1 MVSYL
6 LKQNTPFEIT
16 GDVLL
21 DTLLANRGIKSKE
34 DAEIFLNPN
43 YERDIGDPF
52 TIHGMKE
59 AVDRITQALF
69 NNEKIVIYS
78 DYDCDGVPG
87 GVVLRDF
94 LDAISYKNYSVYIPH
109 RIKEGYGIH
118 KHAIDELSEQGAKLM
133 ITVDLAITN
142 IEEVAYAKEKGID
155 VIVTDHHLPI
165 HNPTSSA
172 DYAGQG
178 KVSGLYIVPDAI
190 AVINSKQDVCNYH
203 DDMLCGSGV
212 IWKVVCATLTHLR
225 KQEKVNVKK
234 SKLEPTRNDVLEA
247 VEKLPLGWE
256 KWLLDLVGIATIAD
270 MVPLQKENRALAYFG
285 LTVLR
290 RSPRIGLQKLFALSK
305 TNQKELV
312 EDDIAF
318 TIAPRVNAASRM
330 DTPMLAHTMLYEK
343 NKAEALAV
351 TEFIETLNTKR
362 KADVSDV
369 IQGLGIDKK
378 NYKADVIVTGN
389 ISWSPGVIGLI
400 AQAIMDKTDKPVFVW
415 GLTGSQPSSERIE
428 SFEIND
434 RQQTIDNRE
443 ILVKGSCRSRGDV
456 HVVELMA
463 RCKELFPEVL
473 THLGGHEQAGGF
485 ALKIDDVDKL
495 QDALSEALKHVEKKP
510 ITHSEKIVDVAISL
524 DDVDRELYQ
533 KISKL
538 APFGVGNPKPLF
550 AFRNV
555 TPVSAKPFGKIGNH
569 LEVTYKNSK
578 GRLIKAIMF
587 GATEKTFPML
597 KESHTLLAY
606 MERSLFAG
614 RDEIRLRIESI
625 IANSLL

>member
-1 MVSYL
+1 MVSYIL
-6 LKQNTPFEIT
+6 TNSRTESLT
-16 GDVLL
+16 GDALIDNLL
-21 DTLLANRGIKSKE
+21 HTRGIHTKE
-34 DAEIFLNPN
+34 EAEIFLNPS

-52 TIHGMKE
+52 LIHGVKE
-59 AVDRITQALF
+59 AVERITQALF
-69 NNEKIVIYS
+69 TNEKIAIYS

-87 GVVLRDF
+87 GVILRDF
-94 LDAISYKNYSVYIPH
+94 LDALGYKNYSVYIPH

-118 KHAIDELSEQGAKLM
+118 NHALDELKEQGVKLM

-142 IEEVAYAKEKGID
+142 IEEVAYAKEHGID

-165 HNPTSSA
+165 HNPTTTEG
-172 DYAGQG
+172 YTGQG
-178 KVSGLYIVPDAI
+178 RVTGSQVVPDAV
-190 AVINSKQDVCNYH
+190 AVINSKQDICTYH

-212 IWKVVCATLTHLR
+212 IWKVVCATLAHLR
-225 KQEKVNVKK
+225 TQEKVKKEKK
-234 SKLEPTRNDVLEA
+234 SGTRNQILDA
-247 VEKLPLGWE
+247 VEKLPIGWE

-290 RSPRIGLQKLFALSK
+290 KSPRIGLQKLFALSK
-305 TNQKELV
+305 TNQKEIV

-351 TEFIETLNTKR
+351 TEYIETLNTRR
-362 KADVSDV
+362 KGDVSDV
-369 IQGLGIDKK
+369 VTGLKIDPTK
-378 NYKADVIVTGN
+378 YTHDVIVAGD

-415 GLTGSQPSSERIE
+415 GQGDDKET
-428 SFEIND
+428 
-434 RQQTIDNRE
+434 
-443 ILVKGSCRSRGDV
+443 VKGSCRSRGDV

-463 RCKELFPEVL
+463 RSKELFPDVL
-473 THLGGHEQAGGF
+473 KHSGGHEQAGGF
-485 ALKIDDVDKL
+485 GLDLKDVDKL
-495 QDALSEALKHVEKKP
+495 QHALSEALKHVEKKP
-510 ITHSEKIVDVAISL
+510 ITHMEKIVDVAITL
-524 DDVDRELYQ
+524 DDADRSLYQ

-538 APFGVGNPKPLF
+538 APFGIGNPKPLF
-550 AFRNV
+550 AFKNV
-555 TPVSAKPFGKIGNH
+555 IPVSAKAFGKTANH

-578 GRLIKAIMF
+578 GKLIKAIMF
-587 GATEKTFPML
+587 GATEKTFPLL
-597 KESHTLLAY
+597 KEPHTLLAY

-614 RDEIRLRIESI
+614 KDEIRLRIESI
-625 IANSLL
+625 VSNNAL

>member
-1 MVSYL
+1 MVSYIL
-6 LKQNTPFEIT
+6 HKNKVPELTPDQLIN
-16 GDVLL
+16 
-21 DTLLANRGIKSKE
+21 TLLFNRGITTKE
-34 DAEIFLNPN
+34 DAEIFLNPS

-52 TIHGMKE
+52 DILGMKE
-59 AVDRITQALF
+59 AVERITYALF
-69 NNEKIVIYS
+69 TNEKIVIYS

-94 LDAISYKNYSVYIPH
+94 LDAIGYKNYSVYIPH
-109 RIKEGYGIH
+109 RIEEGYGIH
-118 KHAIDELSEQGAKLM
+118 RHALDELAEQGAKLM

-142 IEEVAYAKEKGID
+142 IDEVAYAKEKGID

-165 HNPTSSA
+165 HNLA
-172 DYAGQG
+172 EGGQYCGEG
-178 KVSGLYIVPDAI
+178 KVSGQYIVPNAV
-190 AVINSKQDVCNYH
+190 AVINSKQDLCTYH

-212 IWKVVCATLTHLR
+212 IWKVVCATLMHLR
-225 KQEKVNVKK
+225 TQERVKGKKV
-234 SKLEPTRNDVLEA
+234 KLEPTRNEILEA

-256 KWLLDLVGIATIAD
+256 KWLLDLVGIATVAD
-270 MVPLQKENRALAYFG
+270 MVPLQKENRALAYYG

-351 TEFIETLNTKR
+351 TEYIETLNTKR
-362 KADVSDV
+362 KSDVSDV
-369 IQGLGIDKK
+369 ISGLGIDKK
-378 NYKADVIVTGN
+378 NYKHNVIVAGD

-415 GLTGSQPSSERIE
+415 GQGTDKE
-428 SFEIND
+428 
-434 RQQTIDNRE
+434 T
-443 ILVKGSCRSRGDV
+443 VKGSCRSRGDI
-456 HVVELMA
+456 HLVELMA
-463 RCKELFPEVL
+463 KARELFPEVL
-473 THLGGHEQAGGF
+473 KHSGGHEQAGGF
-485 ALKIDDVDKL
+485 GLDLKDVDKL
-495 QDALSEALKHVEKKP
+495 QDALNEALKHIEKKS
-510 ITHSEKIVDVAISL
+510 ITHSEKAVDAIITL
-524 DDVDRELYQ
+524 DDVNRGFYQ

-550 AFRNV
+550 AFKDV
-555 TPVSAKPFGKIGNH
+555 TPVAAKSFGKTSNH
-569 LEVTYKNSK
+569 LEVTYRNSK
-578 GRLIKAIMF
+578 GGLIKAIMF
-587 GATEKTFPML
+587 GATPETFPTL
-597 KESHTLLAY
+597 KDSHTLLAY

-614 RDEIRLRIESI
+614 KDEIRLRIDGIVS
-625 IANSLL
+625 NDSL

>member
-1 MVSYL
+1 MVSYIL
-6 LKQNTPFEIT
+6 HKNKVPELS
-16 GDVLL
+16 GDILV
-21 DTLLANRGIKSKE
+21 DTLLSNRGIKTKE
-34 DAEIFLNPN
+34 AADIFLNPS

-52 TIHGMKE
+52 AIYGMRE
-59 AVDRITQALF
+59 AVERLTYALF
-69 NNEKIVIYS
+69 TNEKIVIYS

-94 LDAISYKNYSVYIPH
+94 LDAINYKNYSVYIPH

-142 IEEVAYAKEKGID
+142 IEEVAYAKEKGIE

-165 HNPTSSA
+165 HKEG
-172 DYAGQG
+172 DGQ
-178 KVSGLYIVPDAI
+178 IVPDAV
-190 AVINSKQDVCNYH
+190 AVINSKQDVCTYH

-212 IWKVVCATLTHLR
+212 IWKVVCATLSHLR
-225 KQEKVNVKK
+225 TQEKVKGKK
-234 SKLEPTRNDVLEA
+234 AKLESTRNEVLEA
-247 VEKLPLGWE
+247 VEKLPIGWE

-270 MVPLQKENRALAYFG
+270 MVPLQKENRALTYFG
-285 LTVLR
+285 LTVLK

-351 TEFIETLNTKR
+351 TEYIETLNTKR
-362 KADVSDV
+362 KSDVSDV
-369 IQGLGIDKK
+369 ISGLGIDKK
-378 NYKADVIVTGN
+378 KYTSDVIVVGD

-400 AQAIMDKTDKPVFVW
+400 AQAIVDKTDKPVFVW
-415 GLTGSQPSSERIE
+415 GQGDDKDT
-428 SFEIND
+428 
-434 RQQTIDNRE
+434 
-443 ILVKGSCRSRGDV
+443 VKGSCRSRGDV

-463 RCKELFPEVL
+463 RSRELFPEVL
-473 THLGGHEQAGGF
+473 KHSGGHEQAGGF
-485 ALKIDDVDKL
+485 GLDLKDVDKL
-495 QDALSEALKHVEKKP
+495 QDALSEVLKHVEIKK
-510 ITHSEKIVDVAISL
+510 INQTEKIVDVAIGM
-524 DDVDRELYQ
+524 DDVSRELYQ

-538 APFGVGNPKPLF
+538 APFGIGNPKPLF
-550 AFRNV
+550 AFKDV
-555 TPVSAKPFGKIGNH
+555 TPVSAKSFGKTGNH

-578 GRLIKAIMF
+578 GKLIKAIMF
-587 GATEKTFPML
+587 GATENTFSNL

-614 RDEIRLRIESI
+614 RDEIRLRIEGI
-625 IANSLL
+625 ISNGIL